1 MRSARRLAL
10 AAWIAALA
18 APGAATRA
26 SAQEAALVE
35 AIAPLIEAEDA
46 RQFAEQALTAGTESP
61 DVLVRR
67 YAARAIGRIGD
78 WRGTPLLVPLLQ
90 DADSSVQPVAAFA
103 LGLLRDPAAVAPLA
117 ARLEGTPSPT
127 LETAREIVTALC
139 RLGGRQAA
147 DLVGEVLGNT
157 ANVGNADYRPILI
170 RQAALDAWRLGKD
183 APVSQLLGLTE
194 SDDDELRWRVV
205 FSLGQLR
212 APAAGTRLLAAAQDE
227 FSLVRAYAIRAL
239 TASYAASA
247 DLEPDAVIQVLTRAA
262 RDEQATVRTY
272 ALRSLGSFR
281 RPGAA
286 GHVVALL
293 NDPTA
298 NVQVAAA
305 TALGLSG
312 GPEAVA
318 QLSRIVREQKG
329 SFALQREALLGLAQA
344 GPDSFRVLAGPWSA
358 NPSWPERATAAEGW
372 GRVATAG
379 GGGHPDF
386 VNDANG
392 RVAAAWLQ
400 GRLDGAA
407 QPDSAL
413 LATARAGLGHPDI
426 AVRSVS
432 ADILARAPAA
442 AAVAPL
448 SEAFRRARG
457 DSAPDAALAAL
468 RALHAAAQA
477 SPALDTVVVRSFLAG
492 SPRPED
498 YVLRLW
504 AEGNWPEAA
513 ERWGPAFPVR
523 TGRSRDDYREVA
535 RRFVVNPAS
544 ADAYPHVFLE
554 TDQRTV
560 IEVEL
565 LGPEA
570 PLTVVNFLSLLDRRY
585 FDGNRWFRVIPAVAA
600 RSGDP
605 RGDGYGGP
613 GYSIRDEWNQR
624 RFDGVVLAMS
634 SPLPDAGASQ
644 WFFTLAPQPQFDGA
658 YTIFGRVVGTTTSLM
673 RITEGDRI
681 RLIRR

>member
-1 MRSARRLAL
+1 MTSPRRLVL

-18 APGAATRA
+18 VPGAAGRA
-26 SAQEAALVE
+26 SAQAAALVE

-46 RQFAEQALTAGTESP
+46 RQFAEQALTSATQSP

-67 YAARAIGRIGD
+67 YAAIALGRIGD
-78 WRGTPLLVPLLQ
+78 WRGTPLLVPMLQ
-90 DADSSVQPVAAFA
+90 DADSTVQPVAAFA

-127 LETAREIVTALC
+127 LETAREIITALC
-139 RLGGRQAA
+139 RLGGPQAA

-183 APVSQLLGLTE
+183 APVSQLLTLAE
-194 SDDDELRWRVV
+194 SDDDELRWRVI

-212 APAAGTRLLAAAQDE
+212 APAAGTKLLSAGQDE
-227 FSLVRAYAIRAL
+227 HALVRAYAIRAL
-239 TASYAASA
+239 TASYASAA

-262 RDEQATVRTY
+262 RDEQATVRIY

-286 GHVVALL
+286 EHVVSLL

-305 TALGLSG
+305 AALGQSG
-312 GPEAVA
+312 GPEAAA
-318 QLSRIVREQKG
+318 QLSRIVREKKG
-329 SFALQREALLGLAQA
+329 SFALQREALLGLARA

-358 NPSWPERATAAEGW
+358 NPAWPERATAAEGW
-372 GRVATAG
+372 GRVASG
-379 GGGHPDF
+379 GVADHPDF
-386 VNDANG
+386 AHDADG

-413 LATARAGLGHPDI
+413 LAAARAGLGHPDI
-426 AVRSVS
+426 AVRSV
-432 ADILARAPAA
+432 AAEILARAPEAS
-442 AAVAPL
+442 AVAPL
-448 SEAFRRARG
+448 AEAFRRAGG

-468 RALHAAAQA
+468 RALRAAATA
-477 SPALDTVVVRSFLAG
+477 SPALDTVVVRTFLAG
-492 SPRPED
+492 SPRPES

-513 ERWGPAFPVR
+513 DRWGAAFPIR

-565 LGPEA
+565 FGPEA
-570 PLTVVNFLSLLDRRY
+570 PLTVVNFLDLLDRRY
-585 FDGNRWFRVIPAVAA
+585 FDRNRWFRVIPAVAA

-644 WFFTLAPQPQFDGA
+644 WFFTLGPQPQFDGA

-673 RITEGDRI
+673 RVTEGDQI